1 MKNMKF
7 NIIKFAVLLLIVSS
21 CNDVL
26 DETPDN
32 RTTINSAEKIAEL
45 LVGAYP
51 EASYVSFLE
60 PMSDNADDKGK
71 SATDDYRVNSY
82 MYFWD
87 DLDDTDEDTPT
98 FYWNEAYAAIAQ
110 ANQALSSIEELGGG
124 SELNSLKGEALLC
137 RAYAHY
143 MLVNIFSKAYN
154 PDTSVKDLG
163 IPYVTEPETVL
174 IGDYERGNVLS
185 VYDNIK
191 KDLEAGL
198 PLIKDGYDV
207 PTFHFTKKAAS
218 AFAARFYVTTGQWQK
233 VIEQS
238 NKALGSDVL
247 GSLRNTLAYS
257 PLTFAQ
263 ETQLYTSSTLEPANL
278 LMVAGYSLYNRIDAR
293 ARYQLSPNVVSEI
306 FSSNITGKRW
316 AYSVYSRG
324 GSSNNLIP
332 KFQEYFRYTNQ
343 AAGIGQPYV
352 TFVLFSTDEALLNR
366 AEAYAMLGQFDNA
379 TDDINTILSVKTSG
393 YDPAQD
399 TFTSSEIED
408 EYSNVASDLYT
419 PFYAIPAESLPYLK
433 AVLDIKRTVLYN
445 EGMRW
450 FDIKRLHIA
459 LEHLDNKGNSDLLPK
474 DDPRRAI
481 QIPVAAQSFGI
492 EKNPR

>member
-1 MKNMKF
+1 MKNMKS
-7 NIIKFAVLLLIVSS
+7 NIIKFAVLLLVVSS
-21 CNDVL
+21 CNDIL

-32 RTTINSAEKIAEL
+32 RTTIDSAEKIAEL

-60 PMSDNADDKGK
+60 PMSDNADDKGS
-71 SATDDYRVNSY
+71 SATVEYRVNQF
-82 MYFWD
+82 MYYWE

-98 FYWNEAYAAIAQ
+98 FYWNEAYSAIAQ
-110 ANQALSSIEELGGG
+110 ANQALASIEELGGG

-154 PDTSVKDLG
+154 PNTSGNDLG
-163 IPYVTEPETVL
+163 IPYVTDPETVL
-174 IGDYERGNVLS
+174 IAEYDRGNVLS
-185 VYDNIK
+185 VYDNIQ

-198 PLIKDGYDV
+198 PLIKDAYDV
-207 PTFHFTKKAAS
+207 PSFHFNKKAAS
-218 AFAARFYVTTGQWQK
+218 AFAARFYLTIGQWQK

-238 NKALGSDVL
+238 TKALGNDEL

-263 ETQLYTSSTLEPANL
+263 ETALYTSSTLEPANL

-306 FSSNITGKRW
+306 FRSNITGKSW
-316 AYSVYSRG
+316 DYSLYSRG
-324 GSSNNLIP
+324 GSSNYLIP

-343 AAGIGQPYV
+343 AAGIGQPFV

-379 TDDINTILSVKTSG
+379 TDDINMILSLKTSG
-393 YDPAQD
+393 YNPSVD
-399 TFTSSEIED
+399 TFTPADIEAESD
-408 EYSNVASDLYT
+408 DVASDLYT
-419 PFYAIPAESLPYLK
+419 PFYAIPTESLPYLQ

-450 FDIKRLHIA
+450 FDIKRLNIA
-459 LEHLDNKGNSDLLPK
+459 LEHFDDKGNSELLPK
-474 DDPRRAI
+474 DDNRRAI